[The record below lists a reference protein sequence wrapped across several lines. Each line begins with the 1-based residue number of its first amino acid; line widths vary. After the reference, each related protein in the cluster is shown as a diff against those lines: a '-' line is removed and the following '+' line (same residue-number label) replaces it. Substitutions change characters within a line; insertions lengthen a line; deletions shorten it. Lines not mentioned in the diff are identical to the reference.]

1 MADKERDAML
11 REMAQHRGFRL
22 VKSRRRKAGGD
33 FGMYGLTEVK
43 SGRECLGFGAEGL
56 TATDAEVEAYLR
68 SGERATW
75 KRSLIGAVAS
85 AEVPA
90 PKPKA
95 KAAPEP
101 KPEPKA
107 KPEPSPK
114 PDPAPEPEPE
124 PAPELVIRKAAK
136 SDAAAIAA
144 LIGGDAE
151 QVGAQLASLLQAK
164 DPVLV
169 AVRGA
174 ILGCAAAHAVPR
186 LDGPP
191 VGRVTLLVVADE
203 ARMQGIGAA
212 LVAAAER
219 ALAGQGCGEIEV
231 MSAIDISNA
240 HGFFRH
246 AGYERTSYR
255 FHKAVA
261 G

>member
-85 AEVPA
+85 VEAPA

-95 KAAPEP
+95 EP
-101 KPEPKA
+101 P
-107 KPEPSPK
+107 
-114 PDPAPEPEPE
+114 PEPE

-136 SDAAAIAA
+136 ADAAAIAA
-144 LIGGDAE
+144 LIGGDTE
-151 QVGAQLASLLQAK
+151 QVAARLASLLRAK

-169 AVRGA
+169 AVRGG
-174 ILGCAAAHAVPR
+174 IVGCAAGHVVLR
-186 LDGPP
+186 LEGPP

-203 ARMQGIGAA
+203 VRMQGIGAA
-212 LVAAAER
+212 LIGAAER
-219 ALAGQGCGEIEV
+219 VLAGQGCGEIEV

-246 AGYERTSYR
+246 VGYERTSYR
-255 FHKAVA
+255 FHKAIA

>member
-85 AEVPA
+85 VEAPA

-101 KPEPKA
+101 KPGPKPKPKAEPKA
-107 KPEPSPK
+107 EPP
-114 PDPAPEPEPE
+114 PEPE

-136 SDAAAIAA
+136 ADAAAIAA
-144 LIGGDAE
+144 LIGGDTE
-151 QVGAQLASLLQAK
+151 QVAARLALLLRAK

-169 AVRGA
+169 AVRGG
-174 ILGCAAAHAVPR
+174 IVGCAAGHVVPR
-186 LDGPP
+186 LEAPP
-191 VGRVTLLVVADE
+191 VGRVTLLMVADE

-219 ALAGQGCGEIEV
+219 ALAEQGCREIEV

-255 FHKAVA
+255 FHKAIA

>member
-85 AEVPA
+85 AEAPA

-101 KPEPKA
+101 KPGPKPKPKAEPKA
-107 KPEPSPK
+107 EPP
-114 PDPAPEPEPE
+114 PEPE

-136 SDAAAIAA
+136 ADAAAIAA
-144 LIGGDAE
+144 LIGGDTE
-151 QVGAQLASLLQAK
+151 QVAARLASLLRAK

-169 AVRGA
+169 AVRGG
-174 ILGCAAAHAVPR
+174 IVGCAAGHAVPR
-186 LDGPP
+186 LEGPP

-212 LVAAAER
+212 LIAAAER

-255 FHKAVA
+255 FHKAIA

>member
-85 AEVPA
+85 VEAPA
-90 PKPKA
+90 AKPKA

-101 KPEPKA
+101 KPEAKPEPAPKAKA
-107 KPEPSPK
+107 KPEPQ
-114 PDPAPEPEPE
+114 PE
-124 PAPELVIRKAAK
+124 PAPKLVIRKAAK

-144 LIGGDAE
+144 LIGGGAE
-151 QVGAQLASLLQAK
+151 EVGVRLASLLRAK

-169 AVRGA
+169 AVRGW
-174 ILGCAAAHAVPR
+174 IVGCAAAHAVPR

-203 ARMQGIGAA
+203 ARMQGVGAA
-212 LVAAAER
+212 LIAAAER
-219 ALAGQGCGEIEV
+219 ALAEQGCGEIEV
-231 MSAIDISNA
+231 MSSIDISNA

-255 FHKAVA
+255 FHKAIA

>member
-85 AEVPA
+85 ADEPVPR
-90 PKPKA
+90 PKA

-101 KPEPKA
+101 KPQA
-107 KPEPSPK
+107 KPKPKREPQPE
-114 PDPAPEPEPE
+114 PEPEPE

-136 SDAAAIAA
+136 ADAAAIAA

-151 QVGAQLASLLQAK
+151 QVGARLASLLRSR

-169 AVRGA
+169 AVRGG
-174 ILGCAAAHAVPR
+174 IVGCAAAHAVPR

-191 VGRVTLLVVADE
+191 VGRVTFLVVADE

-212 LVAAAER
+212 LIAAAER
-219 ALAGQGCGEIEV
+219 ALAEQGCGEIEV

-246 AGYERTSYR
+246 AGYERSSYR
-255 FHKAVA
+255 FHKAVP

>member
-85 AEVPA
+85 AEAPA

-101 KPEPKA
+101 KPQAKPKP
-107 KPEPSPK
+107 KPEPQ
-114 PDPAPEPEPE
+114 PE
-124 PAPELVIRKAAK
+124 PELVIRRAAK

-151 QVGAQLASLLQAK
+151 QVGARLASLLRAK

-169 AVRGA
+169 AVRGG
-174 ILGCAAAHAVPR
+174 IVGCAAGHVVPR
-186 LDGPP
+186 LEAPP
-191 VGRVTLLVVADE
+191 VGRVTLLMVADE

-212 LVAAAER
+212 LVVAAER
-219 ALAGQGCGEIEV
+219 ALAEQGCREIEV

-255 FHKAVA
+255 FHKAIA
-261 G
+261 L

>member
-85 AEVPA
+85 AEAPA

-95 KAAPEP
+95 KAAPELKPQANPKP
-101 KPEPKA
+101 KPEPQ
-107 KPEPSPK
+107 
-114 PDPAPEPEPE
+114 PEPEPE
-124 PAPELVIRKAAK
+124 LVIRQAAK

-151 QVGAQLASLLQAK
+151 QVGARLASLLRAK